1 MILAVVPTITAV
13 MIGGMIALPAKT
25 ATEMTATGK
34 IAHLTAGTVPGRLL
48 VVKKIV
54 APGLRPPGGRLMI
67 EGLQGTMIT
76 GEEAMMIAEGL
87 IILTDAGTMPTD
99 AGTIEDAT
107 RRRNASK
114 RGPRGTQTEMADGA
128 VEVVLGFRT
137 LARREKDGVCYDFSD
152 ALCWS
157 SKNGVVY
164 SIGVLS

>member
-67 EGLQGTMIT
+67 EGLQ
-76 GEEAMMIAEGL
+76 
-87 IILTDAGTMPTD
+87 GTMPTD